1 MKKYFWL
8 IFVLL
13 CCVFIVV
20 LVYFNIN
27 RLNMKSVNEAEVR
40 FVYGDINESHCL
52 DKKEVALLKNIFDGK
67 KMYKDNLSC
76 GFSDD
81 ISIRFNNEQTFCIAC
96 DTCPII
102 FIKEENKYIKLSEIE
117 KMELYDLLESY
128 GFFFPCL

>member
-1 MKKYFWL
+1 
-8 IFVLL
+8 
-13 CCVFIVV
+13 
-20 LVYFNIN
+20 
-27 RLNMKSVNEAEVR
+27 MKSVNEAEVR